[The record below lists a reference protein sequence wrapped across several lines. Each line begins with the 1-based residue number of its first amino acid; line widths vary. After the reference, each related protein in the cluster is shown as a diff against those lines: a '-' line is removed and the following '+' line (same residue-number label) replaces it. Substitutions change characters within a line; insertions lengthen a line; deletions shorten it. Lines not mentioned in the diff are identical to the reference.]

1 MSNAV
6 LEKEILDQMGR
17 LSLEQLQRVLDFI
30 SNLAG
35 RRPAGVPG
43 KELLVFAGAID
54 RQDLDAMKQAIE
66 DGCET
71 VDLNGW

>member
-6 LEKEILDQMGR
+6 LEKEILDQLGK
-17 LSLEQLQRVLDFI
+17 LSLDQLRRVLDFARD
-30 SNLAG
+30 LAG
-35 RRPAGVPG
+35 WRPAGVPG
-43 KELLVFAGAID
+43 KELLAFAGAID
-54 RQDLDAMKQAIE
+54 HEDLDLMKQAIE

>member
-6 LEKEILDQMGR
+6 LEKEILDQVGR
-17 LSLEQLQRVLDFI
+17 LSLDQLQRVLDFI
-30 SNLAG
+30 RDLAG

-43 KELLVFAGAID
+43 NELLAFAGAID
-54 RQDLDAMKQAIE
+54 PEDLDLMKRAIE